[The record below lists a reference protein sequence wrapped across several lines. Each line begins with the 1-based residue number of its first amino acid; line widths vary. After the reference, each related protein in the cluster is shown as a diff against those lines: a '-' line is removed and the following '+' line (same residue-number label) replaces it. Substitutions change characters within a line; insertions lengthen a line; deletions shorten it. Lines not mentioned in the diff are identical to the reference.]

1 MRRLRAALI
10 RLGNLF
16 RRQRREREM
25 AEELESHVQMHIK
38 DNLGSGMTPEE
49 ARRQALI
56 KLGGVEQVKEE
67 CRDAWGVRIINELAQ
82 DIRYGLRQ
90 LRRNPGFTAIAVLTL
105 ALGIGAN
112 TAIFTVVDTVLL
124 RPLPYKDSSRLLWA
138 TERFPFN
145 HGAANVISPDFIGW
159 KERNQVFEQI
169 GASGGAGGENLT
181 GSGPAIRVDVT
192 NVTTNFFSMLGVRP
206 LLGRTFLAS
215 EGKLGSDHVAL
226 LSESLWRKQF
236 GSDPHVLGKTIQLGG
251 SPYTVVG
258 VTPSSLHYASA
269 DVWTPFALNEERFS
283 PKSPRWA
290 ILTVIGRLKPGVKA
304 SQAQADLQVITTQ
317 MDKEYPP
324 QASRFRSGVRVE
336 VVPLHEFLVRNV
348 RPLLLI
354 LMGAVGFVLLI
365 ACLNVANVLLSR
377 GVVRDREIGVRL
389 ALGAGRGR
397 LVRQLLTEALL
408 LVLAGGVLGFLA
420 GLATTKIL
428 SRLIPTNFPLS
439 MRLDVRIFAFTAFI
453 AALAVVAFGLA
464 PALFASRRDV
474 NEALKEGSLQA
485 GASRATHRLRG
496 LMAAGEIALSLTL
509 LVGAGLL
516 TRSFLSLTEVKL
528 GFDPHGLLIATVQKT
543 WSSNPGAA
551 QSYANF
557 FQSALAKAQS
567 LPGVNDA
574 AVVSQFPFG
583 PPHNGT
589 TLIKTKGRGEFHTPQ
604 VVMLTSISPD
614 YFRAMNVRLLKGR
627 VFTAQDTAGAEPVV
641 IINSSLARL
650 LFDEENP
657 LGQKISFGPPP
668 QAWTE
673 VVGVVADTR
682 NGALEAEPGP
692 QLFTPYF
699 QQPSFVMT
707 FVLRTGTHPGSLAGA
722 LRKAVQE
729 VDKSQP
735 VFAVETMDDVIA
747 SLLAPWRFR
756 TLLLG
761 LFSILALVLAAVGIF
776 GVISYSVSQR
786 TREIG
791 IRVALGAER
800 KDVLRAVLGQG
811 LRLALVGVMI
821 GITGALALTHFLS
834 SLLYGVKPTDPL
846 TFIAVSLILIAVALA
861 ACYIPARRASKV
873 DPMVALRY
881 E

>member
-1 MRRLRAALI
+1 MRRIRAALI
-10 RLGNLF
+10 RLANLF
-16 RRQRREREM
+16 RRRRREREL
-25 AEELESHVQMHIK
+25 ADELLSHLQMHIE
-38 DNLGSGMTPEE
+38 DNLRSGMTPAE

-56 KLGGVEQVKEE
+56 KLGGIEQVKEE
-67 CRDAWGVRIINELAQ
+67 CRDAWGVRIISELAQ
-82 DIRYGLRQ
+82 DIPYGLRQ
-90 LRRNPGFTAIAVLTL
+90 LRRNPGFTVVAVLTL

-145 HGAANVISPDFIGW
+145 HGAATVVSPDFIGW

-206 LLGRTFLAS
+206 LLGRTFIAS
-215 EGKLGSDHVAL
+215 EGKLGSEHVAL
-226 LSESLWRKQF
+226 LSESLWRKQL
-236 GSDPHVLGKTIQLGG
+236 GSDPHVVGKTIQLGG
-251 SPYTVVG
+251 SAYTVVG
-258 VTPSSLHYASA
+258 VMPPSLQYDSA

-290 ILTVIGRLKPGVKA
+290 ILTVIGRLKPGVKVP
-304 SQAQADLQVITTQ
+304 QAQADLQVIASQ

-408 LVLAGGVLGFLA
+408 LALAGGGLGCLA

-439 MRLDVRIFAFTAFI
+439 MHPDVRIFAFTAFI
-453 AALAVVAFGLA
+453 AAFAVVAFGLA

-485 GASRATHRLRG
+485 GASRATHRLRR

-528 GFDPHGLLIATVQKT
+528 GFDPHSVLIATVQRT
-543 WSSNPGAA
+543 WSSSPGAT
-551 QSYANF
+551 QGYANF
-557 FQSALAKAQS
+557 FQGALAKVQN
-567 LPGVNDA
+567 LPGVKDA

-604 VVMLTSISPD
+604 MVMLTSISPD
-614 YFRAMNVRLLKGR
+614 YFRTMNVRLLKGR
-627 VFTAQDTAGAEPVV
+627 VFTAQDNAGAEPVV
-641 IINSSLARL
+641 IINRSLARL
-650 LFDEENP
+650 LFGEKNP
-657 LGQKISFGPPP
+657 LGQKISFGPPS

-682 NGALEAEPGP
+682 NGALEAAPGP
-692 QLFTPYF
+692 QLFMPYF

-707 FVLRTGTHPGSLAGA
+707 FVLRTATHPGSLAGA
-722 LRKAVQE
+722 LRKTVQE
-729 VDKSQP
+729 VDKNQP

-747 SLLAPWRFR
+747 TLLAPWRFR
-756 TLLLG
+756 TLMLG

-776 GVISYSVSQR
+776 GVISFSVSQR

-800 KDVLRAVLGQG
+800 RDVLKMVVGQG
-811 LRLALVGVMI
+811 LRLAL
-821 GITGALALTHFLS
+821 
-834 SLLYGVKPTDPL
+834 
-846 TFIAVSLILIAVALA
+846 
-861 ACYIPARRASKV
+861 
-873 DPMVALRY
+873 RY